1 MKIAA
6 LALMLFASIGHA
18 QDAKYLTQGKD
29 FANSIAPT
37 SAGQIVNPQ
46 GVNANA
52 WSGTS
57 IGSSP
62 PKDLGAF
69 SAPNTSSSAMDQA
82 KSLGLMGLGN
92 SAMDRCAN
100 YTPSGDPVKDQECAA
115 VNFMSQRCLQPAG
128 TQTQIVNANGGMQTN
143 PAACE
148 GSYGQGANKFD
159 FFNQVKSSDT
169 IFNLSNTA
177 TKDAGKT
184 TGQVCTETE
193 EITKPAESARNTCV
207 KSTSTGQETCSQI
220 LRASCS
226 RPGGYDGCDQGGIIP
241 GSWAGDMATSFTA
254 DGNGDYS
261 LRFGTFADNYWGGW
275 GATYDRTLNFQIK
288 DPALISKFIL
298 TRASFDDWLMVQVN
312 GSTIYVGPYGGDR
325 LIAKE
330 ECFTFGEGDFC
341 YTVVQYCSTC
351 TNGPELSTNWN
362 IGLNIDIK
370 PYLRHGGNTIFMRT
384 IVAGAGEGA
393 IEMKTRQYCPAVCS
407 SYWEDRCTSQENR
420 AGRSLGTP

>member
-57 IGSSP
+57 IGSAP

-143 PAACE
+143 TPACE

-184 TGQVCTETE
+184 AGQSCVETDV
-193 EITKPAESARNTCV
+193 ITKPAQFETNTCF
-207 KSTSTGQETCSQI
+207 KSTTTNTAACSQF
-220 LRASCS
+220 LRVGSYQEPGCTPGQFLTRVIADPCPRCVDKIVYDYTCTETGYRMHVFSMLKSNGALYSDFGS
-226 RPGGYDGCDQGGIIP
+226 RDIYGRVGFNTG
-241 GSWAGDMATSFTA
+241 
-254 DGNGDYS
+254 
-261 LRFGTFADNYWGGW
+261 
-275 GATYDRTLNFQIK
+275 RTLGPNQH
-288 DPALISKFIL
+288 
-298 TRASFDDWLMVQVN
+298 N
-312 GSTIYVGPYGGDR
+312 GY
-325 LIAKE
+325 
-330 ECFTFGEGDFC
+330 FC
-341 YTVVQYCSTC
+341 YSTYYSQSCNSSTC
-351 TNGPELSTNWN
+351 TITSEFYNECQGTSFSGANSFLVPMVT
-362 IGLNIDIK
+362 K
-370 PYLRHGGNTIFMRT
+370 YNTYWDNQCRSLEQS
-384 IVAGAGEGA
+384 AG
-393 IEMKTRQYCPAVCS
+393 I
-407 SYWEDRCTSQENR
+407 
-420 AGRSLGTP
+420 SLGTP